1 MGGGLEPRRQ
11 RGAEPHADS
20 VFRLH
25 RRELG
30 DRADRSRAWHRGLD
44 PDCPLRRAR
53 SGHLTQ
59 RTSRSGGP
67 CHGSRDRPDLQCRR
81 IVGCPPD
88 RDRRRRLRGSRAA
101 PARAERRGDRLGAA
115 CPGPG
120 ALMKPYKGP
129 PRNQG
134 VASDFVGKKPL
145 YLKPRGAGELVPR
158 EEIAVDAPEVS
169 GKTPL
174 DEAQFV
180 ALDVETTGNAPF
192 LVLEIGAERFRLDRT
207 LSFFD
212 TLVDCRAPINPYAR
226 RRHHIDRS
234 MLIGAPEFK
243 DARRAFLR
251 FAQGAVLVE
260 HSHDAFDTWLVGRG
274 LESPLEHPIIDT
286 SALARLVLDLPK
298 GQTPG
303 LARLVEELD
312 LDVTP
317 AHAALDDARAT
328 AMVFR
333 ALIARARETLGW
345 NTVGDVLAA
354 LPPRPVV
361 DRTPPNRRASAA
373 GQAQGAPG
381 QKGQP
386 RSAAPLATRRATSP
400 APTARRGRSSRRR
413 RSGSSGSPGGSPA

>member
-1 MGGGLEPRRQ
+1 M
-11 RGAEPHADS
+11 AAKT
-20 VFRLH
+20 VF
-25 RRELG
+25 
-30 DRADRSRAWHRGLD
+30 
-44 PDCPLRRAR
+44 
-53 SGHLTQ
+53 
-59 RTSRSGGP
+59 
-67 CHGSRDRPDLQCRR
+67 
-81 IVGCPPD
+81 
-88 RDRRRRLRGSRAA
+88 
-101 PARAERRGDRLGAA
+101 
-115 CPGPG
+115 
-120 ALMKPYKGP
+120 
-129 PRNQG
+129 
-134 VASDFVGKKPL
+134 
-145 YLKPRGAGELVPR
+145 LKPRGAVEPVPWQ
-158 EEIAVDAPEVS
+158 EIAVDAPEV
-169 GKTPL
+169 GTL
-174 DEAQFV
+174 TLLEDAQFV

-192 LVLEIGAERFRLDRT
+192 LVLEIGAERFTLAGP

-226 RRHHIDRS
+226 RRHHIERS
-234 MLIGAPEFK
+234 MLIGAPEFR

-303 LARLVEELD
+303 LARLVEELG

-333 ALIARARETLGW
+333 ALIVRASESLGW
-345 NTVGDVLAA
+345 NTVGDVLTA

-361 DRTPPNRRASAA
+361 DRTPPSRRASAA
-373 GQAQGAPG
+373 GPAPG
-381 QKGQP
+381 ARGQTAQP
-386 RSAAPLATRRATSP
+386 RSAAPPATRRATSP